1 MSINIQ
7 KMPKLGFGLMR
18 LPESDDGID
27 VAEVQ
32 KLVDTYMD
40 NGFNYFDT
48 AYVYHGGKS
57 EEIVKE
63 VLVRRY
69 PRDTFYL
76 ATKLPP
82 WNIKKYDD
90 IDRIFN
96 EQLERT
102 GVDYFDFYLLH
113 NLEDGLIYETFEKF
127 DCFDWI
133 KNKKASGQ
141 VRHIGFSF
149 HGTPELL
156 EKVLNEH
163 PEVEFVQIQVNYADW
178 ENPVVQSGKLYDILS
193 KRQIPILVMEPVKGG
208 LLASLQPEME
218 QMLKTVR
225 PNDSI
230 ASWALRFAS
239 SLPGV
244 VTTLSGMST
253 EAQMND
259 NLYTFSDFKPLNE
272 QEKQLLRKIT
282 EMMLDLPLIQ
292 CTSCRYCCDGCPE
305 KIRVPDIFGALNA
318 ARTHKG
324 DTRPHQFY
332 ESLVNSSGRAKN
344 CIACGKCEAACP
356 QHLPI
361 VELMQEAAN
370 EFDA

>member
-27 VAEVQ
+27 VTEVQ

-63 VLVRRY
+63 VLVKRY
-69 PRDTFYL
+69 PRDAFYL

-82 WNIKKYDD
+82 WNIEKHDD
-90 IDRIFN
+90 IDHIFN

-156 EKVLNEH
+156 ENVLNEH

-193 KRQIPILVMEPVKGG
+193 KRQIPILVMEPV
-208 LLASLQPEME
+208 
-218 QMLKTVR
+218 
-225 PNDSI
+225 
-230 ASWALRFAS
+230 
-239 SLPGV
+239 
-244 VTTLSGMST
+244 
-253 EAQMND
+253 
-259 NLYTFSDFKPLNE
+259 
-272 QEKQLLRKIT
+272 
-282 EMMLDLPLIQ
+282 
-292 CTSCRYCCDGCPE
+292 
-305 KIRVPDIFGALNA
+305 
-318 ARTHKG
+318 
-324 DTRPHQFY
+324 
-332 ESLVNSSGRAKN
+332 
-344 CIACGKCEAACP
+344 
-356 QHLPI
+356 
-361 VELMQEAAN
+361 
-370 EFDA
+370 